1 MPAPVAIVGMI
12 PWSLLIDNGPRIFE
26 AAQKLVRLARSPD
39 RNEVVDRGIDGLL
52 PANDGAPDD
61 EIARAVIDL
70 EKSVGALNA
79 ELLAA
84 TDLISSLAVAN
95 QGLIHQIRVLKT
107 WLIGVAGL
115 SLLGV
120 VLATVALSA

>member
-1 MPAPVAIVGMI
+1 MPVPVAIVGMI
-12 PWSLLIDNGPRIFE
+12 PWSLLLDNGPRIFE

-61 EIARAVIDL
+61 AIARAVIDL
-70 EKSVGALNA
+70 EKSVGALNT

-84 TDLISSLAVAN
+84 TELISSLALAN
-95 QGLIHQIRVLKT
+95 QGLIRQIQVVKT
-107 WLIGVAGL
+107 WLIGVSGV
-115 SLLGV
+115 SVLGV
-120 VLATVALSA
+120 LLATIALFA

>member
-39 RNEVVDRGIDGLL
+39 RNEVVDRAIDGFL

-70 EKSVGALNA
+70 EKSIGALNA

-95 QGLIHQIRVLKT
+95 QGLIHQVRVLKL
-107 WLIGVAGL
+107 WLISVSGFSV
-115 SLLGV
+115 LGV
-120 VLATVALSA
+120 VLAMIALSS